1 MKAVVAAFNQEK
13 ALVGAFSVIANLR
26 MELFEALMSTHVTA
40 GVKSFVLNAAGFT
53 CVTFLT
59 GSVAYYATTYFTH
72 GINRW
77 RDIVT

>member
-1 MKAVVAAFNQEK
+1 M
-13 ALVGAFSVIANLR
+13 
-26 MELFEALMSTHVTA
+26 
-40 GVKSFVLNAAGFT
+40 KSFVLNAAGFT

-77 RDIVT
+77 QAHIIVTSLHRHMTS

>member
-1 MKAVVAAFNQEK
+1 M
-13 ALVGAFSVIANLR
+13 
-26 MELFEALMSTHVTA
+26 
-40 GVKSFVLNAAGFT
+40 KSFVLNAAGFT

-77 RDIVT
+77 PEHSVTSLHRIVTS

>member
-1 MKAVVAAFNQEK
+1 M
-13 ALVGAFSVIANLR
+13 
-26 MELFEALMSTHVTA
+26 
-40 GVKSFVLNAAGFT
+40 KSFVLNAAGFT

-77 RDIVT
+77 RDIMTSSCDNIT